1 MSKQTDFK
9 PILQIKTHADFKRYL
24 QDEGTKLETLS
35 LAYGFSNSPSNIQEG
50 RLRVGMVRFVN
61 KADTTGVY
69 LKEKP
74 EDKGRGSFL
83 GYGKASEWTFDG
95 WIATNT
101 KFGYSYRV
109 IPFWRDK

>member
-1 MSKQTDFK
+1 M
-9 PILQIKTHADFKRYL
+9 KTHAEFKRYL
-24 QDEGTKLETLS
+24 QANGTQLETLALS
-35 LAYGFSNSPSNIQEG
+35 YGFTNSPASILEG

-74 EDKGRGSFL
+74 EDKGVGSFL

-95 WIATNT
+95 FVATNT

-109 IPFWRDK
+109 IPPWRDK

>member
-1 MSKQTDFK
+1 MMTTQTDFK
-9 PILQIKTHADFKRYL
+9 PILQIKTHADFRRYL
-24 QDEGTKLETLS
+24 QAEGTKLETLALADGVRDS
-35 LAYGFSNSPSNIQEG
+35 LLEG

-74 EDKGRGSFL
+74 EDGGRGSFL